1 MIVPLTR
8 VTPLYMSAYTR
19 VMHVD
24 GDLERVG
31 IRELRDNLK
40 DYLEKV
46 ELGQTI
52 EITKNG
58 RTIGMIVP
66 KPSGEPVDRLV
77 AEGRLIPPRSGSGT
91 VRLPRRIQPSP
102 SSPPS
107 GDVLDDLRAERQ

>member
-1 MIVPLTR
+1 M
-8 VTPLYMSAYTR
+8 YTR

-46 ELGQTI
+46 ELGHTI

-58 RTIGMIVP
+58 RTIGMLVP
-66 KPSGEPVDRLV
+66 KPSGDPVDRLV
-77 AEGRLIPPRSGSGT
+77 AEGRLHAPRSGHGS
-91 VRLPRRIQPSP
+91 VRLPRRVHPSPGSP
-102 SSPPS
+102 SSS
-107 GDVLDDLRAERQ
+107 EVLDEMRSERQ

>member
-1 MIVPLTR
+1 MT
-8 VTPLYMSAYTR
+8 
-19 VMHVD
+19 VD
-24 GDLERVG
+24 DLARVG

-66 KPSGEPVDRLV
+66 KPAGEPVDRMV
-77 AEGRLIPPRSGSGT
+77 AEGRLIPPRSGRGS
-91 VRLPRRIQPSP
+91 VRLPRRVQPSP
-102 SSPPS
+102 GSPSS
-107 GDVLDDLRAERQ
+107 GEVLDDMRSERR

>member
-1 MIVPLTR
+1 MT
-8 VTPLYMSAYTR
+8 
-19 VMHVD
+19 VD
-24 GDLERVG
+24 DLARVG

-66 KPSGEPVDRLV
+66 KPSGDPVDQLV
-77 AEGRLIPPRSGSGT
+77 AEGRLLPPRSGSGT
-91 VRLPRRIQPSP
+91 IRLPRRVRPSPGSP
-102 SSPPS
+102 SSAE
-107 GDVLDDLRAERQ
+107 VLDEMRSERK

>member
-1 MIVPLTR
+1 MG
-8 VTPLYMSAYTR
+8 
-19 VMHVD
+19 VD

-46 ELGQTI
+46 ELGHTI

-66 KPSGEPVDRLV
+66 KPSSEPIDRLV
-77 AEGRLIPPRSGSGT
+77 AEGRLIPPRSGQGS
-91 VRLPRRIQPSP
+91 VRLPRRVRPSP
-102 SSPPS
+102 SSPSS
-107 GDVLDDLRAERQ
+107 GEVLDDMRSERQ

>member
-1 MIVPLTR
+1 MYACV
-8 VTPLYMSAYTR
+8 MS
-19 VMHVD
+19 VD
-24 GDLERVG
+24 GDSERVG

-46 ELGQTI
+46 ELGHTI

-77 AEGRLIPPRSGSGT
+77 AEGRLIPPRSGQRS
-91 VRLPRRIQPSP
+91 VRLPRRVRPSP
-102 SSPPS
+102 SSPSS
-107 GDVLDDLRAERQ
+107 GEVLDDMRSERQ

>member
-1 MIVPLTR
+1 MD
-8 VTPLYMSAYTR
+8 S
-19 VMHVD
+19 
-24 GDLERVG
+24 DLERVG

-66 KPSGEPVDRLV
+66 KPSQDPVDRLV
-77 AEGRLIPPRSGSGT
+77 AEGRLNPPRSRSGV
-91 VRLPRRIQPSP
+91 VRLPRRVRPSGSSP
-102 SSPPS
+102 SS
-107 GDVLDDLRAERQ
+107 GEVLDDMRSDRE

>member
-1 MIVPLTR
+1 MTHTYHHV
-8 VTPLYMSAYTR
+8 YTSP
-19 VMHVD
+19 MTVD
-24 GDLERVG
+24 EDLERVG

-66 KPSGEPVDRLV
+66 RPSGDPVDRLV
-77 AEGRLIPPRSGSGT
+77 AEGRLLPPRGGSGSI
-91 VRLPRRIQPSP
+91 RLPRRVHPSPGSP
-102 SSPPS
+102 SSAE
-107 GDVLDDLRAERQ
+107 VLDEMRSAPK

>member
-1 MIVPLTR
+1 MT
-8 VTPLYMSAYTR
+8 
-19 VMHVD
+19 VD
-24 GDLERVG
+24 DDLARVG

-66 KPSGEPVDRLV
+66 RPSGDPVDRMV
-77 AEGRLIPPRSGSGT
+77 AEGRLIPPRGGSGGGSI
-91 VRLPRRIQPSP
+91 RLPRRVRPSPGSP
-102 SSPPS
+102 SS
-107 GDVLDDLRAERQ
+107 GEVLDETRSDRR